1 MSSGG
6 LGERED
12 GAEEKKEERLPALS
26 GRCSDIT
33 DEPGAVVLASTRA
46 TAVALADAVVV
57 QPTPIVD
64 VEADALLVALSAAAP
79 SDADPVAAPLGTAA
93 PSSAAIVAAPSP
105 AVSSGFFLGGGG
117 ETSFFGKTS
126 FWGGGGPTFYPSSR
140 LQSTH

>member
-105 AVSSGFFLGGGG
+105 AVSSVLGVGGRNVL
-117 ETSFFGKTS
+117 
-126 FWGGGGPTFYPSSR
+126 FW
-140 LQSTH
+140 